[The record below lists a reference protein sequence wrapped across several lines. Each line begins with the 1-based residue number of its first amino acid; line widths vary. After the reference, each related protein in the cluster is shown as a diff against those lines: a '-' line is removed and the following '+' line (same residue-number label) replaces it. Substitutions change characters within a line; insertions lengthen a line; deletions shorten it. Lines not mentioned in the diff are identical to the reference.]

1 MTGAEVLIR
10 ALEKQGV
17 EVVFGHPGGAI
28 MPVYDALYDADLRHV
43 LVRHEQAGAHA
54 ADAYYRASGR
64 PGVCFATSGPGATNL
79 VTGLATAMMD
89 SSAVVAITGNVPTSL
104 IGTDAFQEADVY
116 GITGPITKHNYLV
129 KRVEDIP
136 RVVAEAF
143 HIAATGRP
151 GPVLIDVPKDVQ
163 QALFEGGEEAFDV
176 EVDLPGYRPTV
187 VGHAGQ
193 IRKAA
198 EAIRQAERPVM
209 MVGGGGQVAAEQVMN
224 FAERTGIPV
233 ITTLMGIGA
242 YPAGAPQALGMP
254 GMHGTVTANRAI
266 THCDLIVGA
275 GLRFDDRVTGKIS
288 RFAPNA
294 TVVHIDIDPAEISK
308 LVRAHVPVVGDLRD
322 VLPRLADELERLDIE
337 DWWQQ
342 LDDWKGRYPER
353 YKTDRPLVSQEVIEL
368 LREHT
373 QGECVVTTEVGQHQM
388 FAARLFPT
396 SQPRTWISSGG
407 LGTMGFGLPAAIGAA
422 FARPGEQVVCVAG
435 DGSIQMN
442 IQELATIAKHRLPI
456 LIAITNNGVLGMVR
470 QWQELFHAQR
480 YSEIF
485 LADSNPDF
493 AKLAEAYG
501 IEGHNVFDRET
512 ARRLIP
518 EVLARGGPAL
528 INFVVYES
536 EKVYPMIPSGAGVDE
551 MLIGDQEPEEAPA

>member
-1 MTGAEVLIR
+1 MNGAEVLIR

-64 PGVCFATSGPGATNL
+64 TGVCFATSGPGATNL

-116 GITGPITKHNYLV
+116 GITGPVTKHNYLV

-143 HIAATGRP
+143 HIASTGRP

-163 QALFEGGEEAFDV
+163 QATFEGGEDAFDV

-198 EAIRQAERPVM
+198 EAIRAAERPVL

-224 FAERTGIPV
+224 FAERTGMPV

-308 LVRAHVPVVGDLRD
+308 LVKAHVPVVGDLRD
-322 VLPRLADELERLDIE
+322 VLPRLGEELERLDIA
-337 DWWQQ
+337 DWWEQ

-353 YKTDRPLVSQEVIEL
+353 YKTDKPLVSQEVIEL

-373 QGECVVTTEVGQHQM
+373 KGECVVTTEVGQHQM

-396 SQPRTWISSGG
+396 SEPRTWISSGG

-422 FARPGEQVVCVAG
+422 FARPGQQVVCVAG

-512 ARRLIP
+512 ARTLIP

-536 EKVYPMIPSGAGVDE
+536 EKVYPMVPSGAGVDE